1 MAEAAAGGR
10 RDRRAGAVAAMIR
23 GQSYPGWYW
32 SATLGR
38 RIGFESC
45 VGRDYLMAL
54 DFDPDVVD

>member
-1 MAEAAAGGR
+1 
-10 RDRRAGAVAAMIR
+10 MIR

-54 DFDPDVVD
+54 DFDPDVVDIASPSWLVWCDEQGKE